1 MTRVLGRAA
10 LCCVLLLPV
19 LTGCG
24 DADQTGPGVEP
35 SAPTSSTT
43 SSEPTEDATTAPAGP
58 VLEAVSAS
66 VAAPEGWKLDRRNS
80 EINLRADAPGPGNGF
95 VGLYDFGPVPGVS
108 LRVLARLAR
117 QNFSL
122 PPDGRKEITLDGEL
136 DGERAYVLTGSYST
150 GIIVDVGAVHDG
162 TAVSVSF
169 DLPRRVYT
177 ASERQALI
185 DSVLATFEWS

>member
-10 LCCVLLLPV
+10 LCCLLSLLA
-19 LTGCG
+19 LTACT
-24 DADQTGPGVEP
+24 DADEPGPRVEP
-35 SAPTSSTT
+35 SSPASSPT
-43 SSEPTEDATTAPAGP
+43 SSEPTQDATAAPPGP
-58 VLEAVSAS
+58 VLEAMSAS

-80 EINLRADAPGPGNGF
+80 EINLKADAPGPGNGF
-95 VGLYDFGPVPGVS
+95 MGIYDFGPVPGVS

-122 PPDGRKEITLDGEL
+122 PPDGRKEISLDGEL
-136 DGERAYVLTGSYST
+136 GGERAYVLTGSYST
-150 GIIVDVGAVHDG
+150 GVIVDVGAVHDG

-169 DLPRRVYT
+169 DLPRRVYS
-177 ASERQALI
+177 AAERRALI